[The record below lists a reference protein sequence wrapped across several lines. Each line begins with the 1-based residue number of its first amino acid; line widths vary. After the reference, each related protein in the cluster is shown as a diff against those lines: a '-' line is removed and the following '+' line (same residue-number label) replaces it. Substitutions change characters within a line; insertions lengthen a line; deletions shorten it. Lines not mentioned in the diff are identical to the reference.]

1 VRVVQG
7 QKMTILD
14 NNVIF
19 GLKMAF
25 FGSNEPFS
33 RRTRIFLDQ
42 KMAICSKICFFSEE
56 NYQERLVKVKIGP
69 FFETN
74 EHFLG
79 QKKGISSQYSQYGAK
94 MPCC

>member
-14 NNVIF
+14 KNMIF

-33 RRTRIFLDQ
+33 RPTRTFLDQ
-42 KMAICSKICFFSEE
+42 KMAICSKICLFSEE
-56 NYQERLVKVKIGP
+56 NHQERLVKVKIGP
-69 FFETN
+69 F
-74 EHFLG
+74 
-79 QKKGISSQYSQYGAK
+79 
-94 MPCC
+94 